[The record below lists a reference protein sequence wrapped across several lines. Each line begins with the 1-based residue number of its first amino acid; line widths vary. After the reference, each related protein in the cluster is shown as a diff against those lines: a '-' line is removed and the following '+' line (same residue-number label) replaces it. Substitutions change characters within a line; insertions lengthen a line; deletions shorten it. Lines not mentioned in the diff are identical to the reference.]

1 MAQENKQTIS
11 NDRIPPHSIE
21 AEQSVLGSILLDK
34 ESMIKIADVVTP
46 KDFYKKSHKLIYE
59 AMLDL
64 YHDQE
69 PIDVLTVKN
78 RLKDKKQLDEIG
90 GASYLSS
97 LVNSIATPAH
107 VVSYA
112 KTVYKKRVLRDLISV
127 SYSISSLGYREDE
140 DIDMLLDEAERNIF
154 GITQNSLS
162 QSFSHVK
169 NTLDAAFERIE
180 KLHQNDHTMR
190 GVPTGFKKIDNLLSG
205 LQNSD
210 LVILAARPSLG
221 KTSLAL
227 NIALNVAKNNI
238 PVGIFSLEMS
248 SEQLVDRLIATEA
261 RVDLWKLRTG
271 NLSMD
276 GEYNDFTRISD
287 ALGTLSNAPIFFE
300 ESSTPNILQ
309 MRTMARR
316 LQAEHGLGLLVIDYL
331 QLIQPRNP
339 NDSPVQAIS
348 EISRALK
355 GLARELNIPV
365 LALSQLSRAVEQRT
379 ARIPKLS
386 DLRDSGSIEQDADV
400 VMFIYREDKDRE
412 NTERK
417 NEADIIIAKH
427 RNGPLGIASLYFD
440 QDRATF
446 ENLSSDDYQGSS
458 KELSSENLP
467 KDVF

>member
-1 MAQENKQTIS
+1 MEEKNIS
-11 NDRIPPHSIE
+11 KIEKSTPPHSEE

-34 ESMIKIADVVTP
+34 DSILKIADILQP
-46 KDFYKKSHKLIYE
+46 RDFYKKSHRIIYE

-64 YHDQE
+64 YEEQE
-69 PIDVLTVKN
+69 PIDVLNVTNK
-78 RLKDKKQLDEIG
+78 LKDKKQLEEAG
-90 GASYLSS
+90 GATYISS
-97 LVNSIATPAH
+97 LLNMIATPAH
-107 VVSYA
+107 IVSYA
-112 KTVYKKRVLRDLISV
+112 KTVHKKRILRDLISA
-127 SYSISSLGYREDE
+127 SYSIAELGYKEDK
-140 DIDMLLDEAERNIF
+140 DIDMLLDEAEKSIF
-154 GITQNSLS
+154 GITQDSLS
-162 QSFSHVK
+162 KSFAHVK
-169 NTLDAAFERIE
+169 DTLTSAFERIE
-180 KLHQNDHTMR
+180 RLHQNDGALR
-190 GVPTGFKKIDNLLSG
+190 GVPTGFKKLDNILSG

-210 LVILAARPSLG
+210 LIILAARPSLG
-221 KTSLAL
+221 KTSFAL
-227 NIALNVAKNNI
+227 NIALNAAKQNI

-271 NLSMD
+271 NLSME
-276 GEYNDFTRISD
+276 GEYNDFERIRDS
-287 ALGTLSNAPIFFE
+287 LEVLSKVPIFFE
-300 ESSTPNILQ
+300 ESSMPNIMQ

-316 LQAEHGLGLLVIDYL
+316 LQAEHGLGLLIIDYL

-339 NDSPVQAIS
+339 NDPPVQAIS
-348 EISRALK
+348 EISRSLK

-400 VMFIYREDKDRE
+400 VMFIYREDRDRE

-417 NEADIIIAKH
+417 NEADIIVAKH
-427 RNGPLGIASLYFD
+427 RNGPLGTAALYFD

-446 ENLSSDDYQGSS
+446 ENLAQDYEDDN
-458 KELSSENLP
+458 EP

>member
-1 MAQENKQTIS
+1 MTQKNEKAENIKM
-11 NDRIPPHSIE
+11 PPHNIE

-34 ESMIKIADVVTP
+34 ESMVKVADIITS
-46 KDFYKKSHKLIYE
+46 KDFYKKAHRLIYE
-59 AMLDL
+59 TMLDL
-64 YHDQE
+64 YQNQE
-69 PIDVLTVKN
+69 PIDVLNVTN
-78 RLKDKKQLDEIG
+78 RLKDKKQLKDVG
-90 GASYLSS
+90 GASYITN

-107 VVSYA
+107 IASYA
-112 KTVYKKRVLRDLISV
+112 KTVYKKRILRDLISA
-127 SYSISSLGYREDE
+127 SYNIAELGYKEHE
-140 DIDMLLDEAERNIF
+140 DIDMLLDEAEKNIF
-154 GITQNSLS
+154 GITQESLS

-180 KLHQNDHTMR
+180 KLHQNDHAMR
-190 GVPTGFKKIDNLLSG
+190 GVATGFKKMDNLLSG
-205 LQNSD
+205 LQKSD

-227 NIALNVAKNNI
+227 NIALNAAKNKV

-276 GEYNDFTRISD
+276 GELNDFARISD
-287 ALGTLSNAPIFFE
+287 ALGSLSEAPIFFE
-300 ESSTPNILQ
+300 ESSNPNILQ

-316 LQAEHGLGLLVIDYL
+316 LQAEHGLGLIVVDYL

-339 NDSPVQAIS
+339 NDSPVQSIS
-348 EISRALK
+348 EISRSLK
-355 GLARELNIPV
+355 GLARELNVPV

-417 NEADIIIAKH
+417 NQADIIIAKH
-427 RNGPLGIASLYFD
+427 RNGPLGNVALYFD
-440 QDRATF
+440 QERATF
-446 ENLSSDDYQGSS
+446 EDLSSDDYEESGAND
-458 KELSSENLP
+458 EPP

>member
-1 MAQENKQTIS
+1 MAENTKQTT
-11 NDRIPPHSIE
+11 DKMPPHSEE
-21 AEQSVLGSILLDK
+21 AEKSVLGSLLLDK
-34 ESMIKIADVVTP
+34 DAIIKIADIITSR
-46 KDFYKKSHKLIYE
+46 DFYKKSNRLIFE

-64 YHDQE
+64 YQNQE
-69 PIDVLTVKN
+69 PIDVLNVTE
-78 RLKDKKQLDEIG
+78 RLKDKGHLKEAG

-97 LVNSIATPAH
+97 LTGSIATPAH

-112 KTVYKKRVLRDLISV
+112 KTVHKKRILRDLISA
-127 SYSISSLGYREDE
+127 SYNIAELGYREDE
-140 DIDMLLDEAERNIF
+140 DVDFILDEAEKNIF
-154 GITQNSLS
+154 GITQDSMS
-162 QSFSHVK
+162 KTFGHVK
-169 NTLDAAFERIE
+169 SALDEAFERINR
-180 KLHQNDHTMR
+180 LHEHESAMR
-190 GVPTGFKKIDNLLSG
+190 GVPTGFKKLDNVLSG
-205 LQNSD
+205 FQKSD

-227 NIALNVAKNNI
+227 SIALNVAKEKI

-248 SEQLVDRLIATEA
+248 SEQIVDRFIASEA
-261 RVDLWKLRTG
+261 RVDLWRLRTG
-271 NLSMD
+271 NLSDD

-287 ALGTLSNAPIFFE
+287 AMGTLSEAPIFIDDA
-300 ESSTPNILQ
+300 STPNVMQ

-316 LQAEHGLGLLVIDYL
+316 LQAEHGLGLLIVDYL

-348 EISRALK
+348 EISRSLK
-355 GLARELNIPV
+355 GLARELNVPV

-400 VMFIYREDKDRE
+400 VMFIYREDRDRE
-412 NTERK
+412 NSERK

-427 RNGPLGIASLYFD
+427 RNGPLGTVPVYFD

-446 ENLSSDDYQGSS
+446 ENLAQDQYSQSQEDAPPP
-458 KELSSENLP
+458 N
-467 KDVF
+467 VF